1 MKTGSSQL
9 MHGLILLMMMILA
22 VNLMFADVTDV
33 SKELKEKQK
42 AQIMESEK
50 KNDPQSFMLEKD
62 KVTDEQKR
70 HEMEVQRMN
79 LCIQKINNFLIS
91 KGYQTDNAPFKMK
104 FKNIMKFKFKNKA
117 YLNNKRL
124 PKEVS
129 KEVFKLYYET
139 CKQVR
144 TKTLNLPEGLKLYD
158 DCPEQKD

>member
-158 DCPEQKD
+158 ECPEQKD

>member
-144 TKTLNLPEGLKLYD
+144 TKILNLPEGLKLYD